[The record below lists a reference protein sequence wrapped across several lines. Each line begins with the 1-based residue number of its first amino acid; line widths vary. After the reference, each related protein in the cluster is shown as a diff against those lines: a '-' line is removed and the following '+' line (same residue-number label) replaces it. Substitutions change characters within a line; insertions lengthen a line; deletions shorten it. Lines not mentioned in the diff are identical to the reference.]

1 VLFAIKTHIL
11 FFREIVNEST
21 PRETRCALL
30 FFGLP
35 RGYKT
40 IVLPSIVRN
49 VLEPNANYNCDV
61 YAHSISLD
69 KEQASRS
76 GKGGMIDS
84 KSIYLLKQRVQ
95 EVASSSF
102 SSKSTRP
109 HVVITMDTEEDF
121 WILRNATLQKYR
133 TTKTRDG
140 KLLYFPWKSISY
152 KFPTSIDN
160 MVKQW
165 HSIERVWNLMEE
177 ESQKLHVRYD
187 RVAMMRSDVFYATP
201 IDIMRVDKT
210 THFFP
215 TKQHEKEVV
224 LPGFAMYPVNDR
236 MIYGCYEG
244 VQMWA
249 TLRFQKIDAHVLKV
263 EQRGFGMHSERFL
276 NGTILPA
283 IRASGIKVN
292 TNYDVC
298 FFRVRA
304 DDTIWYSDCQRTG
317 KNAPQGIIRDIVKV
331 NKKKLVEDM
340 LGLPCTQSNGPYHG
354 VMQLDCR
361 DPNTTTTSRL
371 IT

>member
-1 VLFAIKTHIL
+1 MRLRQRTLVLIFFGFYVFFAIKTHVL
-11 FFREIVNEST
+11 FFRQIVNET

-95 EVASSSF
+95 EVASH
-102 SSKSTRP
+102 STGRIP

-121 WILRNATLQKYR
+121 WILRNATIQKYR
-133 TTKTRDG
+133 NTKDADG
-140 KLLYFPWKSISY
+140 KLLYFPWRIKAY
-152 KFPTSIDN
+152 EYPTSMDN

-165 HSIERVWNLMEE
+165 HSIETVWQLMEG
-177 ESQKLHVRYD
+177 ESKRQHVSYD
-187 RVAMMRSDVFYATP
+187 RVAMLRSDVFYATP
-201 IDIMRVDKT
+201 IDIYKTNSTHTSDKDA
-210 THFFP
+210 
-215 TKQHEKEVV
+215 V

-236 MIYGCYEG
+236 MIYGPYNA
-244 VQMWA
+244 VKIWA
-249 TLRFQKIDAHVLKV
+249 TERFQRIDDHVQHKV
-263 EQRGFGMHSERFL
+263 QPGIGMHSERFL
-276 NGTILPA
+276 DGSILPA
-283 IRASGIKVN
+283 IRKSGTDVI
-292 TNYDVC
+292 TNPDIC

-304 DDTIWYSDCQRTG
+304 DETVWITDCDRSLE
-317 KNAPQGIIRDIVKV
+317 NVSVPVGIARSFGKV
-331 NKKKLVEDM
+331 NKKKLVEDIV
-340 LGLPCTQSNGPYHG
+340 GLTCDRSKYSGRIFQ
-354 VMQLDCR
+354 VDCR
-361 DPNTTTTSRL
+361 E
-371 IT
+371 